1 MQVVKIVAIAVGVFI
16 AQIRSFAKIVII
28 VKVVRTAIGVLIVK
42 SVNFVKGAHIANDV
56 ILYKDIPPF

>member
-1 MQVVKIVAIAVGVFI
+1 MQVVKLSLLQLVFLLHRFGVL
-16 AQIRSFAKIVII
+16 QKIVII